1 MCDVRCVMCEPCVPR
16 LTSYILRPESR
27 VLRPTSYIL
36 RLTSYI
42 LRPVSR
48 VLRLTPYILR
58 PASYVLHLTSCVLH
72 LTSCVPRLASYVL
85 RPTSY
90 VLRLAS
96 SVSYRPITKI
106 QGRLSRVLRSSSKYL
121 RHLLTD
127 CVFNSAFTEV
137 NPAAMQTR
145 VAGWH
150 TLQIESAMRRLR

>member
-1 MCDVRCVMCEPCVPR
+1 MCEPCVLH
-16 LTSYILRPESR
+16 LTSYIL
-27 VLRPTSYIL
+27 LLASYIL
-36 RLTSYI
+36 LLASYI

-48 VLRLTPYILR
+48 VLRLTSYVLCPASYVLR
-58 PASYVLHLTSCVLH
+58 LTSYVLCPASYVLH
-72 LTSCVPRLASYVL
+72 
-85 RPTSY
+85 
-90 VLRLAS
+90 LAS

-106 QGRLSRVLRSSSKYL
+106 HGRLSKALRSSSKYL

-127 CVFNSAFTEV
+127 CVFNSAFSEV